1 MYFII
6 LFCLVQGFTEFLPVS
21 SQGHLIVFDNYFSDL
36 KQHELSILQANI
48 LAHFGSL
55 LAVIIYYRKII
66 INLLKGIKQLPRPD
80 IDKNSFLLIY
90 LTTAT
95 LPIIGVGYFFA
106 KFFYYNQETTITIIG
121 LSSIIFGI
129 LLFIA
134 DKFCLRVRNIDSLN
148 ISNSFKIGVIQCLAL
163 IPGVS
168 RSGAIL
174 TGMRFMGFSRKTCVF
189 FSNILSVPVILGS
202 LVYLIINDNLDF
214 FFYNFNSLLIILL
227 STAFSIIFIHFFV
240 SWVNR
245 FSLFVFVLYRII
257 FGVFLIF
264 FYASF

>member
-1 MYFII
+1 MPIKYKN
-6 LFCLVQGFTEFLPVS
+6 EFE
-21 SQGHLIVFDNYFSDL
+21 QWTNGRGHGG
-36 KQHELSILQANI
+36 KTGA
-48 LAHFGSL
+48 G
-55 LAVIIYYRKII
+55 
-66 INLLKGIKQLPRPD
+66 
-80 IDKNSFLLIY
+80 
-90 LTTAT
+90 AT
-95 LPIIGVGYFFA
+95 
-106 KFFYYNQETTITIIG
+106 
-121 LSSIIFGI
+121 
-129 LLFIA
+129 
-134 DKFCLRVRNIDSLN
+134 RRLN
-148 ISNSFKIGVIQCLAL
+148 AMF
-163 IPGVS
+163 
-168 RSGAIL
+168 L